1 MVLIPYPR
9 KLTMSA
15 DVFRMSEMTQ
25 IFLDTGCDYNDFE
38 AAVSLRNEIEKAVGL
53 KLAITKGKL
62 GKEGKDSKDKG
73 KTVSADG
80 LIILMKASSK
90 TASMPDSAG
99 SAYYTL
105 SVGTG
110 SIIITGNNSGALFY
124 GIQTLK
130 QLVRNY
136 VKEIPCMDIED
147 QPSFE
152 ARGFYHDV
160 TRGKVPAL
168 DTLKDL
174 ADRLSFYKINQ
185 LQLYIEHSFAFKKY
199 SEIWT
204 DSDPIT
210 AEEILILDD
219 YCRKRGIE
227 LVPSLSVFGHLYH
240 VLLSRSFRHLNEFE
254 DLPDKPFTW
263 TDRMTHYT
271 LDASDP
277 RSLSFAKEII
287 DEFIPLFSSDK
298 FNICCDETFDLGQ
311 GKNKVLTDEIG
322 RGKLYLFFVRSL
334 IDHLKTRKK
343 RVMMWGD
350 ILLKYPQ
357 ILSEIP
363 DNVIILNWNYES
375 EASEDGFRQIQEAGL
390 QQYASPGVQGWNR
403 LINNMDNASM
413 NIKAL
418 AGWATK
424 YNALGILNTD
434 WGDFGHINLLAGS
447 IPGAIYGAAL
457 SWNADQPDHP
467 TDEEISR
474 LEYGDKSG
482 SLIGLVRQLSREPLI
497 DWNTVV
503 LWYYTMC
510 GYDTGMYSKFYNHT
524 RELIFNFD
532 ESKIKAAYDRIRE
545 IDANISLL
553 HQSVFEDRRQD
564 VSEFLIAADGLA
576 LFQALLLVIKKK
588 YLGQTS
594 TGLIFNPN
602 ELAVKLENWFG
613 RYKAAWRA
621 RNKESELFRIKDV
634 IMGICRLLRVK

>member
-1 MVLIPYPR
+1 MVLIPYPH

-15 DVFRMSEMTQ
+15 GVFRMSEMTQ

-38 AAVSLRNEIEKAVGL
+38 TAVSLRNEIEKTAGL
-53 KLAITKGKL
+53 RLAITKGRY
-62 GKEGKDSKDKG
+62 GKDKE

-80 LIILMKASSK
+80 LIILMKAGSK
-90 TASMPDSAG
+90 TAGIPDNTVLS
-99 SAYYTL
+99 SYTL
-105 SVGTG
+105 TVGTG
-110 SIIITGNNSGALFY
+110 SIIISGSSSSALFY
-124 GIQTLK
+124 GSQTLK

-136 VKEIPCMDIED
+136 AKEIPCMDIED
-147 QPSFE
+147 RPSFE
-152 ARGFYHDV
+152 ARGFYHDI
-160 TRGKVPAL
+160 TRGKVPTL
-168 DTLKDL
+168 DTLKAL

-185 LQLYIEHSFAFKKY
+185 LQLYIEHSFAFKRY

-210 AEEILILDD
+210 AEEILVLDD

-263 TDRMTHYT
+263 SDRMAHYT

-277 RSLSFAKEII
+277 RSLGFAKEII

-322 RGKLYLFFVRSL
+322 RGKLYQFFVKSL
-334 IDHLKTRKK
+334 IEHLKTRKK
-343 RVMMWGD
+343 KVMMWGD
-350 ILLKYPQ
+350 ILLKYPH
-357 ILSEIP
+357 IISEIP
-363 DNVIILNWNYES
+363 DNVIILNWNYDP
-375 EASEDGFRQIQEAGL
+375 EAPEDGFRQIQEAGL
-390 QQYASPGVQGWNR
+390 QQYVCPGVQGWNR
-403 LINNMDNASM
+403 LINDMDSASK
-413 NIKAL
+413 NIKTL
-418 AGWATK
+418 AGWAVK

-467 TDEEISR
+467 ADEEISR

-482 SLIGLVRQLSREPLI
+482 SLVGLVRQLSRQPLI

-503 LWYYTMC
+503 LWYYTMS
-510 GYDTGMYSKFYNHT
+510 GYDTGMYSKFYNHA
-524 RELIFNFD
+524 RELMLNLD

-545 IDANISLL
+545 IVASISLL
-553 HQSVFEDRRQD
+553 YQSVFEDRKQD
-564 VSEFLIAADGLA
+564 VSEFLVAADGLA
-576 LFQALLLVIKKK
+576 LFHALLLVIKKK
-588 YLGQTS
+588 YLGQAS
-594 TGLIFNPN
+594 TGLISNPI
-602 ELAVKLENWFG
+602 ELAEKLENWFS
-613 RYKAAWRA
+613 RYKTAWRA

-634 IMGICRLLRVK
+634 IMGICRLLRER